1 MPPILRL
8 LVPTTIREEMIVHAR
23 GELPNECCGLL
34 AGRVVEATAEATDR
48 FVIRNDDASPRQ
60 YHTNARDMLDAFR
73 AMRERELE
81 LLAIYHSH
89 PTSSPVPSQRD
100 LEQNTYGESVVHVIV
115 SLANPQPE
123 LRAWSLSETGYREI
137 ELL

>member
-1 MPPILRL
+1 
-8 LVPTTIREEMIVHAR
+8 
-23 GELPNECCGLL
+23 
-34 AGRVVEATAEATDR
+34 
-48 FVIRNDDASPRQ
+48 
-60 YHTNARDMLDAFR
+60 MLDAFR